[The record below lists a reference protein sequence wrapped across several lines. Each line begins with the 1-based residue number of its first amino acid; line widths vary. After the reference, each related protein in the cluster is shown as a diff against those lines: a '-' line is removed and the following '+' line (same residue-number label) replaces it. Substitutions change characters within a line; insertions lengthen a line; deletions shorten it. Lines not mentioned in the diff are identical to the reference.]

1 MGGTML
7 TKGVQLWCG
16 AVAVIAFAYTLYHVF
31 PIFLMAGFVVALLF
45 GYAWLN
51 RKVDR

>member
-1 MGGTML
+1 ML

-16 AVAVIAFAYTLYHVF
+16 AVALFAFAYTVYHVF
-31 PIFLMAGFVVALLF
+31 PIFLWGALIIGVLY

>member
-1 MGGTML
+1 MI

-16 AVAVIAFAYTLYHVF
+16 AVAAFAMAYTLYYLF
-31 PIFLMAGFVVALLF
+31 PIFLWAALIVGLLF